1 MPMSAKSIFLA
12 TIDRILRYAERR
24 IEDKFSPILIN
35 RSEIDTYY
43 YKVETSS
50 LHRKFQFQIIYL
62 PVLFLIIIQ
71 ICSSSKVNRTPK
83 QQFLRNEIQII
94 ISVYQI
100 KKFRSISL
108 TGQTIY
114 RRIVCGTFQLMPT
127 WDKVFRSNTK
137 R

>member
-1 MPMSAKSIFLA
+1 MSAKSIFLA

-43 YKVETSS
+43 YKVETSF

-71 ICSSSKVNRTPK
+71 IYSSSKVNRTPK
-83 QQFLRNEIQII
+83 
-94 ISVYQI
+94 
-100 KKFRSISL
+100 
-108 TGQTIY
+108 
-114 RRIVCGTFQLMPT
+114 
-127 WDKVFRSNTK
+127 
-137 R
+137 

>member
-1 MPMSAKSIFLA
+1 MSAKSIFLA

-43 YKVETSS
+43 YKVETSF

-83 QQFLRNEIQII
+83 
-94 ISVYQI
+94 
-100 KKFRSISL
+100 
-108 TGQTIY
+108 
-114 RRIVCGTFQLMPT
+114 
-127 WDKVFRSNTK
+127 
-137 R
+137 